1 MGYSVFISTMTHENK
16 NKNTPEPNRVIDLGF
31 DCKIISL
38 GGTCYSRTHPER
50 FHLYDFKKTR
60 EVRMPF
66 DGCVTPYS
74 ELCAMLN
81 TNFQNVFDGLTQG
94 KKVIKTKYAT
104 YNHEES
110 LNLDDFREQM
120 AKRISQFNEELRST
134 DMIVFFLTH
143 DNFPDELISI
153 IKENYPTLKF
163 KIFCLNNDSNKPTK
177 NDDFCKFISIE
188 KPTKNYIEW
197 RHREKPHG
205 KMFEKKVLSE
215 LLMFLSDL
223 SGKTYDL
230 ESIFSMRRKK
240 ISY

>member
-1 MGYSVFISTMTHENK
+1 M
-16 NKNTPEPNRVIDLGF
+16 GF

-38 GGTCYSRTHPER
+38 GQQCYSRTHPER

-66 DGCVTPYS
+66 DGCITPYS
-74 ELCAMLN
+74 ELCAILN
-81 TNFQNVFDGLTQG
+81 TNFQNVFDGLKYD

-163 KIFCLNNDSNKPTK
+163 KIFCLNYDYDSNKPTK

-188 KPTKNYIEW
+188 KPTKTYIEW
-197 RHREKPHG
+197 RGRETSHG
-205 KMFEKKVLSE
+205 KVFEKKVLSE
-215 LLMFLSDL
+215 FLMFLSDL

-230 ESIFSMRRKK
+230 ESIFSLRATKV
-240 ISY
+240 

>member
-1 MGYSVFISTMTHENK
+1 MAYK

-38 GGTCYSRTHPER
+38 GNKCYSRTHPAR

-66 DGCVTPYS
+66 DGCITPYS

-81 TNFQNVFDGLTQG
+81 TNFQNVFDGLKYDKHHKFIT
-94 KKVIKTKYAT
+94 TKSAI
-104 YNHEES
+104 YNHEKS
-110 LNLDDFREQM
+110 SNLDNFREQM

-163 KIFCLNNDSNKPTK
+163 KIFCLNWHSNKPTK

-197 RHREKPHG
+197 QHRETSHG

-215 LLMFLSDL
+215 FLMFLSDL

-230 ESIFSMRRKK
+230 ESIFSLRSKEVPL
-240 ISY
+240 